1 MRDIKRLLALLLAVV
16 IPLSFAACGAAKAD
30 GNSKGQTKTTAETKT
45 TGSPEE
51 PRESITMKPADPEE
65 LIGEGKLDE
74 AYQLLIKKADRTAEE
89 ETLLK
94 CLCWMPAA
102 VTSSDTTASYTY
114 NAAGLPVKYVTQK
127 AEADPK
133 TEVTATYDERG
144 NLLTREIA
152 TEWNGQIQRSKKS
165 YTYDDRNR
173 VLTERSENEDYWEE
187 TAYTY
192 DDQGYVIKESY
203 NDFYND
209 KYEITYTY
217 GEQGNLETKT
227 CDYAQSDYN
236 DYTYSYTYDAE
247 GNKIAEDYR
256 ETGGFHRHIDYT
268 YDENGNLLKEK
279 MHTAV
284 TTYAYDDRGNLLK
297 RRYEDSRPGS
307 FYWEEELYTYD
318 DRENVLTWE
327 QKYSDGD
334 WHKYTYTYDDKG
346 NLTTKISAS
355 SYSGRKQ
362 TTQENYTYDA
372 YGNVTVFESIAED
385 GKTQTRTVTYK
396 LCYNPRFAEE
406 EYLKKL
412 ELSL

>member
-1 MRDIKRLLALLLAVV
+1 MENIKRLLTLLLAVGML
-16 IPLSFAACGAAKAD
+16 LSLAACGTGKAVD
-30 GNSKGQTKTTAETKT
+30 NSKGQTETTAETNPT
-45 TGSPEE
+45 ESPEE
-51 PRESITMKPADPEE
+51 PREPSPEA
-65 LIGEGKLDE
+65 LLGEGKLDE
-74 AYQLLIKKADRTAEE
+74 AYQLLTQKPDKSAEE
-89 ETLLK
+89 ELLRK
-94 CLCWMPAA
+94 CLRWMP
-102 VTSSDTTASYTY
+102 VTVTFSDTTASYTY
-114 NAAGLPVKYVTQK
+114 NEAGLPVKYVTEN
-127 AEADPK
+127 AESDPK
-133 TEVTATYDERG
+133 TEVTATYDDRG
-144 NLLTREIA
+144 NMLTREMI
-152 TEWNGQIQRSKKS
+152 TYWSGQTQTSKNS

-173 VLTERSENEDYWEE
+173 VLTERSENESYWEE

-192 DDQGYVIKESY
+192 DEQGYLIRESY
-203 NDFYND
+203 NDSYND
-209 KYEITYTY
+209 KHEITYTY
-217 GEQGNLETKT
+217 TEQGNLETKT
-227 CDYAQSDYN
+227 CDYAKSN
-236 DYTYSYTYDAE
+236 HGDYTQTYTYDAS

-284 TTYAYDDRGNLLK
+284 TTYTYDDRGNLLK
-297 RRYEDSRPGS
+297 RRYEDHRSNS
-307 FYWEEELYTYD
+307 SYWEEELYTYD

-355 SYSGRKQ
+355 SYSGQKQ
-362 TTQENYTYDA
+362 ITQENYTYDA
-372 YGNVTVFESIAED
+372 YGNVTVFETIAED
-385 GKTQTRTVTYK
+385 GKTETRTVTYK